1 MKSLNLMLDDTIFDE
16 ATEISAELHVSRN
29 SYINEAI
36 YRYNLLNNS
45 VLLKKKLAKESK
57 LTSKDSKLMLKEFES

>member
-16 ATEISAELHVSRN
+16 ATEISAVLRVSRN

-36 YRYNLLNNS
+36 YRYNLLNNR

-57 LTSKDSKLMLKEFES
+57 LTSKESKLMLKEFES